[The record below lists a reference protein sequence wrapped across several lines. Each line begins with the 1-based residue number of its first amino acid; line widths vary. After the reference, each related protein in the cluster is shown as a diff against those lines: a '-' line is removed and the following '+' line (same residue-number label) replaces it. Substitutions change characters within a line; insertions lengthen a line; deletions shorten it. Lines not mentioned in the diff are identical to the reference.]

1 MTTSLSDA
9 PPQPRHGRALDVRL
23 LPAALLTWGSVL
35 LAAYT
40 GYRPVL
46 TGALILS
53 VVALTLAAMQIR
65 AGNTVNRSVVRVLVA
80 AMLFGA
86 AACAAAGA
94 RAYSAEVN
102 PLRSL
107 AGEASTAQLEV
118 VVRSD
123 PRLVTPG
130 PDGRPRFLIRA
141 SASAY
146 QSTAKYDQW
155 AQARGE
161 LTVFASGPAWHK
173 LRPGETVVLRGQLSE
188 PSRRDFTV
196 ATIFAR
202 GDPKVIAGSS
212 LLQRSASDVRASF
225 VGVVSSV
232 LGEEQAQLLPGLV
245 IGDRS
250 AMSQQMRDDFIATSL
265 THLTVVSGTH
275 VTIVCGAVL
284 LVARYATGSRRLS
297 AMVTGVAL
305 LWFVIVCRPEPS
317 VLRAAAMGS
326 VTLLA
331 LISGRRRQALPA
343 LHAAVIVL
351 LLVRPQLATDLGFAL
366 SVTATAG
373 IVVLTPPF
381 TDVLVRRGVPKL
393 LASVLAVSVTAHFV
407 TAPLIAGF
415 AGQFSVVG
423 VLANLLAAP
432 VVTVSIIGGYAGL
445 LLAPLWTSGAEAV
458 LTVTGLPVTW
468 LLAVAR
474 YCAGLPHALITVP
487 AGLSGAA
494 AMMVVIVA
502 GVLSARFH
510 RSRGVVLAAAAG
522 FVALYVPVK
531 LLTSAGLYGPGFP
544 PNDWVVAAC
553 DVGQGDGFALSLGSG
568 ATIIVDSGPDS
579 EAIDRC
585 LRRLRV
591 REIDL
596 VILTHMHADHVTGL
610 IGVLRGRQVGA
621 VAVGVARDP
630 STGFDVVRDAVASAG
645 VALVELNEGL
655 ELPLGDAV
663 LRVLGPP
670 AARAQYLAPNDQSL
684 VVSITSRTHPW
695 PGFTTL
701 FTGDAEEESQQ
712 WLLAEYEPSELR
724 ADVFTVPH
732 HGAGT
737 TIPRFITTVGP
748 SVSLIGVGADNS
760 YGHPHADVVATLQ
773 AAGSIIGRADDHG
786 LVAVVAREGEL
797 IVVGERAS
805 VPVS

>member
-1 MTTSLSDA
+1 M
-9 PPQPRHGRALDVRL
+9 
-23 LPAALLTWGSVL
+23 LTWASVL
-35 LAAYT
+35 LAAYA
-40 GYRPVL
+40 GYRAVL
-46 TGALILS
+46 IGALILS
-53 VVALTLAAMQIR
+53 VAALGLAVMQPRVSFTIH
-65 AGNTVNRSVVRVLVA
+65 RSVARVLVA
-80 AMLFGA
+80 VLLFGA
-86 AACAAAGA
+86 AVCAAAGA
-94 RAYSAEVN
+94 RAYSAEMS

-107 AGEASTAQLEV
+107 AVEASQAQLEV
-118 VVRSD
+118 IVRSD
-123 PRLVTPG
+123 PRLVSPG

-141 SASAY
+141 SARAY
-146 QSTAKYDQW
+146 QSATQPDQW
-155 AQARGE
+155 AQTRGV
-161 LTVFASGPAWHK
+161 LTVFASGHAWQE
-173 LRPGETVVLRGQLSE
+173 LRPGETVVLRGQVSE

-196 ATIFAR
+196 ATLFAR
-202 GDPKVIAGSS
+202 GDPQVIAESS
-212 LLQRSASDVRASF
+212 ALQRSASDVRASF
-225 VGVVSSV
+225 IGVVSST

-250 AMSQQMRDDFIATSL
+250 AMSQRLRDVFIATSL

-284 LVARYATGSRRLS
+284 LTARYATGSRRLS
-297 AMVTGVAL
+297 AVVTGVAL

-373 IVVLTPPF
+373 IVVLTPPL
-381 TDVLVRRGVPKL
+381 TDLLVRRRVPKL

-432 VVTVSIIGGYAGL
+432 VVTVSIVGGYAGL
-445 LLAPLWTSGAEAV
+445 LLAPIWTGGAAAV
-458 LTVTGLPVTW
+458 LTVTGIPVTW

-487 AGLSGAA
+487 AGLAGAG
-494 AMMVVIVA
+494 AMVVVIVA
-502 GVLSARFH
+502 GVLSIRFR

-522 FVALYVPVK
+522 FVALFVPVK
-531 LLTSAGLYGPGFP
+531 LLSVAGLYGPGFP
-544 PNDWVVAAC
+544 PRDWIVAAC
-553 DVGQGDGFALSLGSG
+553 DVGQGDGFALSLSPG
-568 ATIIVDSGPDS
+568 TTVIVDAGPDP

-610 IGVLRGRQVGA
+610 PGVLRGRQVGA
-621 VAVGVARDP
+621 VAVGVGRDP
-630 STGFDVVRDAVASAG
+630 STGFDVVQDAVASAG
-645 VALVELNEGL
+645 VALVELNEGQ
-655 ELPLGDAV
+655 ELQLGDAV

-670 AARAQYLAPNDQSL
+670 TDRARFLAPNDQSL

-695 PGFTTL
+695 PGFTAL

-712 WLLAEYEPSELR
+712 WLLAEYEPSDLR

-737 TIPRFITTVGP
+737 TIPRFISTVGP

-760 YGHPHADVVATLQ
+760 YGHPHADVLATLQ
-773 AAGSIIGRADDHG
+773 TVDSIIGRADDHG
-786 LVAVVAREGEL
+786 LVAVLARDGEL
-797 IVVGERAS
+797 VVVGERAS